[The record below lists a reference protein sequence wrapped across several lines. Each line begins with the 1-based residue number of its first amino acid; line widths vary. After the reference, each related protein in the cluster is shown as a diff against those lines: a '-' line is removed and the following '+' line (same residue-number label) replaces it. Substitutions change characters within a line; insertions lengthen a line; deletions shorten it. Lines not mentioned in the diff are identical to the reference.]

1 MGLRILEWNING
13 RSGFSGTYAIPP
25 FVAPEVLNKEADII
39 LFNEFVLTVG
49 WHGFKSIVEVE
60 YELFAS
66 PYVSGQNGILIGL
79 RKKVSGLDYNSIKI
93 ITDMNTEYER
103 PNFLQVDFNY
113 MNSHYSVIGVRTR
126 VGFDKKSERVTTQ
139 LQAIYQHLLSLNPKS
154 KIICT
159 GDYNVFP
166 RVLWKTTEI
175 EGTMSDTLETQGFG
189 ICCPAYDGISDSFI
203 RRKGDYI
210 KWSFVHEDGAKSLLD
225 HLIYLGV
232 RIEKADYDWKFVTR
246 ENGYI
251 KEGKNINAEDYKEF
265 LNGYPD
271 HAMLIVNLI

>member
-13 RSGFSGTYAIPP
+13 RSGFSGAYAIPP
-25 FVAPEVLNKEADII
+25 FVASEVLNKEADII
-39 LFNEFVLTVG
+39 LLNEFVLTAG
-49 WHGFKSIVEVE
+49 WHCFKSIVEVE

-79 RKKVSGLDYNSIKI
+79 RKKVNGLDYNSIKI
-93 ITDMNTEYER
+93 ITEMNTQYER

-113 MNSHYSVIGVRTR
+113 MNSHYSVIGVRSR
-126 VGFDKKSERVTTQ
+126 VGFEKSEGVTTQ
-139 LQAIYQHLLSLNPKS
+139 LQAIYQHLLSFNRKN
-154 KIICT
+154 KIICA
-159 GDYNVFP
+159 GDYNAFP

-175 EGTMSDTLETQGFG
+175 EGTLSDTLEAKGFG
-189 ICCPAYDGISDSFI
+189 ICCPAYDGVSDSYI

-210 KWSFVHEDGAKSLLD
+210 KWSFVRENGGKSLLD

-232 RIEKADYDWKFVTR
+232 GIEKADYDWKFVTR

-251 KEGKNINAEDYKEF
+251 KEGRDIKAEDNKEF
-265 LNGYPD
+265 LKCYPD
-271 HAMLIVNLI
+271 HAILVVDLI